1 MSALWFIAFSLI
13 WTGLLTGGAQ
23 VLSREPVPARFAHT
37 IWRGAAFL
45 AFLPWLIYG
54 VYALLPDPMATP
66 IPDLPYIGGAAEA
79 LSANAAVQA
88 ATGTNAAPILGTLV
102 TVVLLGGWLARLG
115 LNALCQIRLQ
125 AIKKLAKPN
134 PTVSAAPWAKRLGL
148 KTAPH
153 TASIPHGSPFLAG
166 IRARTIYLP
175 EAITDQAD
183 ADIIL
188 AHECTHVSR
197 GDLITRPMER
207 LIADIFWFS
216 PFAWMMR
223 RQLDYWREAACD
235 EQTAALTGD
244 NFAYARAL
252 ANTARVTRPH
262 PVRALPVAAFIL
274 PRHSTL
280 KKRLTQLL
288 RRDARQPRQRLA
300 IMALAGG
307 LVLAPLSLAQGKAV
321 VASTSGVYSH
331 SIISQA
337 HVSVSAPFGKVY
349 FPGEASATWHQGVDI
364 KAKTG
369 TPLYAP
375 ANAKVL
381 QSEKKPG
388 YGKIVDI
395 MLEDGTKMRFASL
408 DECLVEVGQKIKAG
422 QIIGKVGN
430 SADFSTGSHLHLEVY
445 QDGDV
450 VDPREVKGLV
460 IYKNWRDDPKFS

>member
-1 MSALWFIAFSLI
+1 MTALWFISFSLI
-13 WTGLLTGGAQ
+13 WTGLLTGGATY
-23 VLSREPVPARFAHT
+23 LSREPVPARFAHT
-37 IWRGAAFL
+37 IWRGAAIL
-45 AFLPWLIYG
+45 AVLPWIIAG
-54 VYALLPDPMATP
+54 IYALIPTPIATP

-79 LSANAAVQA
+79 LSANAAVQV
-88 ATGTNAAPILGTLV
+88 ATGTNAAPILGVLV
-102 TVVLLGGWLARLG
+102 GVVLVGGWLARLG

-134 PTVSAAPWAKRLGL
+134 PKLSAERWAKPLRL
-148 KTAPH
+148 KHAP
-153 TASIPHGSPFLAG
+153 TIASIPHGSPFLAG
-166 IRARTIYLP
+166 IHQRTIYLP
-175 EAITDQAD
+175 EAISDQAD

-188 AHECTHVSR
+188 AHECTHIAR

-262 PVRALPVAAFIL
+262 PTQALPVAAFIL

-288 RRDARQPRQRLA
+288 ERDARKPRQRLA

-307 LVLAPLSLAQGKAV
+307 LVLAPLSLAQTKTVAV
-321 VASTSGVYSH
+321 AGGAYSH
-331 SIISQA
+331 PIISAA
-337 HVSVSAPFGKVY
+337 HVKVSAPFGEVY
-349 FPGEASATWHQGVDI
+349 FPGESKATWHRGIDI
-364 KAKTG
+364 AAKTG

-375 ANAKVL
+375 ANAKIL
-381 QSEKKPG
+381 QTDKKEG
-388 YGKIVDI
+388 YGKTIDI
-395 MLEDGTKMRFASL
+395 ALEDGTKMRFASL
-408 DECLVEVGQKIKAG
+408 DKILVEEGQKIKAG
-422 QIIGKVGN
+422 EMIGKLGN
-430 SADFSTGSHLHLEVY
+430 SAAFSTGPHLHLEIY
-445 QDGDV
+445 KDGDV
-450 VDPREVKGLV
+450 VDPRDVKGLV
-460 IYKNWRDDPKFS
+460 IFENWRTDPRLG